1 MLLPMK
7 AISFLFHSAYEGISF
22 SIFSWASFSF
32 SNNLANL
39 SSSSLLLVI
48 SLDLRA
54 NIWTSKSS
62 LGNLFCLNSLNM
74 ERFALPKIVRRSSG
88 GLVTELSSSSLST
101 WTNNVHQS
109 LKCRQ
114 KIMSHEEHLTS
125 PLEVTFSF
133 TTRKPPGLRP

>member
-1 MLLPMK
+1 MLKVGDCSVEVPPL
-7 AISFLFHSAYEGISF
+7 ICYSAYEGTSF

-39 SSSSLLLVI
+39 SSSSLLLDV
-48 SLDLRA
+48 SLHLRA
-54 NIWTSKSS
+54 NIWTSKRS

-74 ERFALPKIVRRSSG
+74 LRLALPKIVRRSSG

-101 WTNNVHQS
+101 WTNYLRNAG
-109 LKCRQ
+109 R
-114 KIMSHEEHLTS
+114 EECGELTS

-133 TTRKPPGLRP
+133 TTRKPPGFRP